1 MGRRCLKRLEAHGSG
16 LWACLAEWHH
26 QEMSCA
32 SSSFIEFS
40 SEQRATTCGTK
51 PKAMS
56 LKPECQRK
64 PDEAAA

>member
-1 MGRRCLKRLEAHGSG
+1 
-16 LWACLAEWHH
+16 
-26 QEMSCA
+26 MSCA